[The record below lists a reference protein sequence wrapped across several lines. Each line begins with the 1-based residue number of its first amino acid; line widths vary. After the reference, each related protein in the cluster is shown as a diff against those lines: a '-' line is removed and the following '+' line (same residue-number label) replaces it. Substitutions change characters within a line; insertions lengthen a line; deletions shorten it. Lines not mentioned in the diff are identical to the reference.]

1 MLAVAPFFMRGYD
14 RVLRAIYRRIFDALR
29 PFEGVLGEVF
39 KKNLVGEKSTTRQ
52 IFKIFLSYPPRFN
65 RRQLPYIKYPEL

>member
-29 PFEGVLGEVF
+29 PFEGILGEVF
-39 KKNLVGEKSTTRQ
+39 KKKSCGRKKHNSLN
-52 IFKIFLSYPPRFN
+52 F
-65 RRQLPYIKYPEL
+65 